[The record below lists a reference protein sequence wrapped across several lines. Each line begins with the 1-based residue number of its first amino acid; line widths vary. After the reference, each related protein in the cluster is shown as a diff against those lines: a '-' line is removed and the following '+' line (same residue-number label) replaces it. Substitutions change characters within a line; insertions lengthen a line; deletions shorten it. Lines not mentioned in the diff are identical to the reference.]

1 MKRYYGTTTDLG
13 QTIILMPSTNKQRGA
28 TAIEFAIVFS
38 LLFGIFWATISYALP
53 FFLNQVMN
61 HAVAE
66 GARFAVRADPD
77 EPSYETVLQ
86 QLANE
91 RILDELSVL
100 PPKFRTHL
108 VTSVEIQDVGFQ
120 RYLIV
125 TLTYP
130 SYGSQPIVPVLNL
143 PGLGPVPNLPGD
155 LRASSRLR
163 LPSQN

>member
-1 MKRYYGTTTDLG
+1 MLRL
-13 QTIILMPSTNKQRGA
+13 STQKQRGA

-77 EPSYETVLQ
+77 EPSYEAVLLE
-86 QLANE
+86 LANQE
-91 RILDELSVL
+91 ILNELSVL
-100 PPKFRTHL
+100 PPKFRTNL
-108 VTSVEIQDVGFQ
+108 ITTVEVQDVGTQ

-130 SYGSQPIVPVLNL
+130 NYSSQPIIPVLNL
-143 PGLGPVPNLPGD
+143 PGLGPIPNLPGD